1 MVEKPEQPFADFSDE
16 ELFAKPARAS
26 WKIML
31 PVWAAL
37 LGLVWAGEYFGLD
50 EHLIAATALLF
61 GVLSSAFVW
70 LVGTIGLVP
79 LVGPVIVKLLAIPVL
94 WLLNA
99 IAHMVTYFAIRRGH
113 ASDVLTSR
121 GLTIALL
128 VGVVIGYVMGKLI

>member
-1 MVEKPEQPFADFSDE
+1 
-16 ELFAKPARAS
+16 
-26 WKIML
+26 
-31 PVWAAL
+31 
-37 LGLVWAGEYFGLD
+37 
-50 EHLIAATALLF
+50 
-61 GVLSSAFVW
+61 
-70 LVGTIGLVP
+70 VP

-128 VGVVIGYVMGKLI
+128 VGVIIGYVMGKLI